1 MPNQLVRLH
10 LAARVCT
17 CLWHTCCVIVR
28 VFDFVP
34 PPQDLEHLPHD
45 PHFECLQLTGQGF
58 VLHTA
63 FILSAPHLS
72 PPNCGC
78 LVTLRPCQHV
88 WRHASRHVCR
98 HVWRHVCRHVWRHV
112 CQPAYRHACQH
123 VCRHVFWHDV
133 IVQDPV
139 YVLAGNLRPSPVSHI
154 DPSPYLYSQNRPVYL
169 VVSASAPQLPT
180 TRETGI

>member
-1 MPNQLVRLH
+1 MAKKRCVYRGAHPAQTHCKARNHSCNGPCAVICTYLYTRRDRHDRRLCSFSSKIMSIRRSVHMPNQLVRLH

-28 VFDFVP
+28 VFNFVP

-88 WRHASRHVCR
+88 WRHASRQ
-98 HVWRHVCRHVWRHV
+98 VWRH
-112 CQPAYRHACQH
+112 
-123 VCRHVFWHDV
+123 
-133 IVQDPV
+133 
-139 YVLAGNLRPSPVSHI
+139 L
-154 DPSPYLYSQNRPVYL
+154 
-169 VVSASAPQLPT
+169 
-180 TRETGI
+180 